1 MKKSFLILSL
11 LALTLIACPPPEPQ
25 PEPEKPTLSKID
37 ITDAAALFVE
47 PSGTDAGKIFKIKK
61 DLTTIEE
68 VKYTNSD
75 AYFEIA
81 ANISSGEE
89 LTAKIIRSYNV
100 NFTVMSITPQEIVLN
115 FI

>member
-1 MKKSFLILSL
+1 MVENVKSIERLKKL
-11 LALTLIACPPPEPQ
+11 Q
-25 PEPEKPTLSKID
+25 D
-37 ITDAAALFVE
+37 
-47 PSGTDAGKIFKIKK
+47 IFKEMRE
-61 DLTTIEE
+61 IEDFNL

-81 ANISSGEE
+81 ANIPSGEE

>member
-1 MKKSFLILSL
+1 MR
-11 LALTLIACPPPEPQ
+11 E
-25 PEPEKPTLSKID
+25 
-37 ITDAAALFVE
+37 
-47 PSGTDAGKIFKIKK
+47 
-61 DLTTIEE
+61 IEDFNL